1 MPTHEGD
8 LGLLLGR
15 IAADLVARRPPVGMR
30 TKIVA
35 VDGLGG
41 AGKSSFARH
50 LARALGATIVGT
62 DDFASWDDPVDWWP
76 RLVEEL
82 LVPISQNETARFE
95 RSVWAPDMEPETREV
110 EAAEILILEGV
121 TASRDA
127 FRPYLT
133 YAIWVES
140 PPELRLRRGLERD
153 GDDALEAWQAWM
165 AEEDRYRERERPDER
180 ADIVVRGD
188 AALWA

>member
-1 MPTHEGD
+1 
-8 LGLLLGR
+8 
-15 IAADLVARRPPVGMR
+15 
-30 TKIVA
+30 
-35 VDGLGG
+35 
-41 AGKSSFARH
+41 
-50 LARALGATIVGT
+50 
-62 DDFASWDDPVDWWP
+62 
-76 RLVEEL
+76 
-82 LVPISQNETARFE
+82 
-95 RSVWAPDMEPETREV
+95 MEPETRTV
-110 EAAEILILEGV
+110 EAAEILVLEGV

-153 GDDALEAWQAWM
+153 GDYALEAWQAWM

-188 AALWA
+188 ADLWA